1 MKKIGVILAALAIS
15 ACTST
20 AKNSSA
26 DGTEVAKVNN
36 SDGVRCQRVRV
47 VGSNIPQEVCTT
59 AKQRDDMREAARDG
73 WQRQQG
79 GSETKSGSTGF

>member
-20 AKNSSA
+20 AENASV
-26 DGTEVAKVNN
+26 DGTEVAKVSN
-36 SDGVRCQRVRV
+36 SDGVRCKRVRL

-59 AKQRDDMREAARDG
+59 AKQRDQMREAARDG
-73 WQRQQG
+73 WLRQQG
-79 GSETKSGSTGF
+79 GSETSNSTGQ